1 MTMETTPRFLNGVF
15 GFEGKGLEAPVPLD
29 DALVYTV
36 PADRRAQLVYLR
48 AGSSAP
54 GLVTIALMR
63 DGKLMRLFPIGA
75 KAAMHVPL
83 AVLED
88 LFPETR
94 LEVFVSAERGVSGQV
109 VLDIGLMEI

>member
-1 MTMETTPRFLNGVF
+1 MSMDSTPKFLNGVF
-15 GFEGKGLEAPVPLD
+15 GFEGRGLESFAPVSDSL
-29 DALVYTV
+29 AYTV

-48 AGSSAP
+48 AGNSAN
-54 GLVTIALMR
+54 GLVALSLMR
-63 DGKLMRLFPIGA
+63 DGKPMRLFPVGA
-75 KAAMHVPL
+75 KAALHVPL